1 MQNKSI
7 LILFM
12 FLNLNFLQSQVLT
25 TSPLSYYGMGE
36 MSIETNPI
44 FQALGNATVAFL
56 DSGVINFNNPASYSD
71 LGSGYTLLST
81 GIHGNFSRYSENG
94 NSSVTSFSNINHLA
108 IGMRVHPRMGLAFGF
123 KPYSYRGYNFSDK
136 IFTGTDSIR
145 YDYKGIGSTQIA
157 FFGMSFKLIKFKST
171 QLSVGANAGLLFGNL
186 SNDRLSRLITS
197 NSLKGGVEKTQ
208 LNFSSWY
215 YQIGAMF
222 HQKISKNS
230 KVNIGFSIEPNQV
243 FNSKY
248 SNGLY
253 YSSNVFNEK
262 IYDTISYYT
271 ANGGVRMPSSMQV
284 GFEYTLNFKNLVK
297 NNRKLNSELK
307 ILGNL
312 ASVDYSNYSE
322 TFDTLTKTSNLAK
335 NQRFGFGI
343 QWIPERNY
351 FENNSLTKFYERI
364 FYRAGFFQEKST
376 FLNSYQEN
384 NHFGI
389 TFGIGLPIFAQQSLS
404 SVNFGITLGSNNT
417 NIENSLSEKYASINF
432 GVILSPS
439 VFDKWFRKRKLD

>member
-1 MQNKSI
+1 M
-7 LILFM
+7 
-12 FLNLNFLQSQVLT
+12 QSQVLT
-25 TSPLSYYGMGE
+25 TSPLSYFGMGQK
-36 MSIETNPI
+36 SIETNPI
-44 FQALGNATVAFL
+44 FQALGNSTVAFL
-56 DSGVINFNNPASYSD
+56 DSGVINLNNPASYAD

-81 GIHGNFSRYSENG
+81 GIHANFSRFTENG
-94 NSSVTSFSNINHLA
+94 NNSLTAFSNINHLT
-108 IGMRVHPRMGLAFGF
+108 IGMRVHPRIGLAFGF
-123 KPYSYRGYNFSDK
+123 KPYSYRGYNFTDK
-136 IFTGTDSIR
+136 IFTGSDSIR

-171 QLSVGANAGLLFGNL
+171 QFSVGANTGLLFGNL

-197 NSLKGGVEKTQ
+197 NSLQGGVEKTQ

-215 YQIGAMF
+215 FQIGAMF
-222 HQKISKNS
+222 QQKISKNS
-230 KVNIGFSIEPNQV
+230 HINLGFSIEPKQV

-262 IYDTISYYT
+262 YYDTISYYT
-271 ANGGVRMPSSMQV
+271 ANGGIHMPSSMQV
-284 GFEYTLNFKNLVK
+284 GFEYTLKFKNLVK
-297 NNRKLNSELK
+297 NNRKLNSEFK

-312 ASVDYSNYSE
+312 SNANYSNYTE
-322 TFDTLTKTSNLAK
+322 TFDTLIKTTNLAR
-335 NQRFGFGI
+335 NQRLGIGI

-351 FENNSLTKFYERI
+351 YENNSLTKFYERI
-364 FYRAGFFQEKST
+364 YYRAGFFQEKST
-376 FLNSYQEN
+376 YLDSEREN
-384 NHFGI
+384 NNFGI

-404 SVNFGITLGSNNT
+404 SVNFGVTLGSNKT
-417 NIENSLSEKYASINF
+417 NVENSLIENYASVNF

>member
-1 MQNKSI
+1 MFI
-7 LILFM
+7 LIL
-12 FLNLNFLQSQVLT
+12 LNLNFLQSQVLT
-25 TSPLSYYGMGE
+25 TSPLSYFGMGQK
-36 MSIETNPI
+36 SIETNPI
-44 FQALGNATVAFL
+44 FQALGNSTVAFL
-56 DSGVINFNNPASYSD
+56 DSGVINLNNPASYSD

-81 GIHGNFSRYSENG
+81 GIHGNFSRFSENG
-94 NSSVTSFSNINHLA
+94 NSLVTAFSNINHLA
-108 IGMRVHPRMGLAFGF
+108 IGMRVHPRIGLAFGF
-123 KPYSYRGYNFSDK
+123 KPYSYRGYNFTDK

-157 FFGMSFKLIKFKST
+157 FFGMSFKLIKFKAT
-171 QLSVGANAGLLFGNL
+171 QFSIGANTGLLFGNL

-215 YQIGAMF
+215 FQIGAMF
-222 HQKISKNS
+222 QQKISKNS
-230 KVNIGFSIEPNQV
+230 NINLGFSIEPKQV

-262 IYDTISYYT
+262 YYDTISYYT
-271 ANGGVRMPSSMQV
+271 ANGGIHMPSSMQV
-284 GFEYTLNFKNLVK
+284 GFEYTLKFKNLVK
-297 NNRKLNSELK
+297 NNRKLNSEFK

-312 ASVDYSNYSE
+312 SNTNYSNYSE
-322 TFDTLTKTSNLAK
+322 TFDTVTKTSNLAK

-351 FENNSLTKFYERI
+351 YENNSLTKFYERI
-364 FYRAGFFQEKST
+364 YYRAGFFQEKST
-376 FLNSYQEN
+376 YLDSEREN

-404 SVNFGITLGSNNT
+404 SVNFGVTLGSNKT
-417 NIENSLSEKYASINF
+417 NVENSLIENYASVNF